1 MEGRGKM
8 KRMLIGVLCMFVML
22 TAGICA
28 DASEYRSE
36 VKVGLKYGAAA
47 GTETAAADSNRQ

>member
-1 MEGRGKM
+1 
-8 KRMLIGVLCMFVML
+8 MLAML

-47 GTETAAADSNRQ
+47 GTETAAASRQD